1 MAPTFILTRTFA
13 ISALFVGAFPVSY
26 AAPIPNAAASSMQR
40 LSPRGCRIMGCLV
53 ALPSES
59 TTESNASTSATV
71 PPALQLPPGGFSQ
84 ESMQM
89 LDFIISALTS
99 ARSVAAAAIPAV
111 VQPAVKAV
119 TVDGFQTVPV
129 VGSVVPVVEELAT
142 KIAAIE
148 AGEVETSVASHVPS
162 LDALV

>member
-26 AAPIPNAAASSMQR
+26 AAPIPNPAASSMR

-53 ALPSES
+53 ALPSG
-59 TTESNASTSATV
+59 TATESDASTSATV
-71 PPALQLPPGGFSQ
+71 PPALQIPPGGFSQ

-99 ARSVAAAAIPAV
+99 ARSAAVAAIPAV
-111 VQPAVKAV
+111 VQPTVKAI
-119 TVDGFQTVPV
+119 TVDGFKAVPV
-129 VGSVVPVVEELAT
+129 VGAVMPVVDSEESAT
-142 KIAAIE
+142 KIAEE
-148 AGEVETSVASHVPS
+148 AGEVENSIASREPS

>member
-1 MAPTFILTRTFA
+1 
-13 ISALFVGAFPVSY
+13 
-26 AAPIPNAAASSMQR
+26 
-40 LSPRGCRIMGCLV
+40 
-53 ALPSES
+53 
-59 TTESNASTSATV
+59 
-71 PPALQLPPGGFSQ
+71 
-84 ESMQM
+84 MQM

-99 ARSVAAAAIPAV
+99 ARSAAAAAIPAV

-148 AGEVETSVASHVPS
+148 AGEVETSVASHEVRAHGLLRVRAGLLTGSQQPS